1 MFGISKRENIKQG
14 NDITPD
20 DDISPRKQES
30 IDYKK
35 GTNPYGMIVFFMG
48 GLSFI
53 KGYSYVFI
61 PIITII
67 FGAITYRIFDKEK
80 EDNPFPFYTGFIL
93 ALIGIYT
100 FITHEPPP
108 FP

>member
-1 MFGISKRENIKQG
+1 MFGITKKKEKQKD
-14 NDITPD
+14 NVITPD
-20 DDISPRKQES
+20 DDDVTPEKEES
-30 IDYKK
+30 YNKK

-53 KGYSYVFI
+53 KGYTYVFI

-67 FGAITYRIFDKEK
+67 FAVITYRTFDKEK
-80 EDNPFPFYTGFIL
+80 EDNPFPFYIGIVL
-93 ALIGIYT
+93 ALIGVLT
-100 FITHEPPP
+100 FTTHEPPP